1 MKGLAFRKL
10 SRSPSHR
17 NHLLRNLV
25 TSLITHERIV
35 TTVAKAKEAARLAD
49 KMITLGKRN
58 TRTSWS
64 GAQAFLFAHKTS
76 LPRLADVS
84 KRYADRPGGYTRIHL
99 MGHRKG
105 DHAPRAVLE
114 LVDNP
119 TDVKLDITARC
130 IARETYIM
138 LHRAQKNVSWDVLQ
152 GLIKAHADIP
162 LEQDT
167 RFHELTRKNIRKIVR
182 FRGDEARTELAD
194 KAAAYLERMWAS
206 DTLEGPR
213 RPDTK
218 LWESM
223 EATRPARGRTLTRP
237 MTGRRMLAGQ
247 LPVHLAARVDTER
260 EMSVP
265 MRRPDRT
272 VAPRRIVRFKK
283 PSVVRLAKG
292 IFAKRYVRGSA
303 TAVP

>member
-1 MKGLAFRKL
+1 M
-10 SRSPSHR
+10 
-17 NHLLRNLV
+17 
-25 TSLITHERIV
+25 
-35 TTVAKAKEAARLAD
+35 
-49 KMITLGKRN
+49 
-58 TRTSWS
+58 
-64 GAQAFLFAHKTS
+64 
-76 LPRLADVS
+76 
-84 KRYADRPGGYTRIHL
+84 
-99 MGHRKG
+99 
-105 DHAPRAVLE
+105 LE

-138 LHRAQKNVSWDVLQ
+138 LHRAQKNISWDVLQ

-194 KAAAYLERMWAS
+194 KAAAYLERMWAF

-223 EATRPARGRTLTRP
+223 EATRPARGRTLMRP
-237 MTGRRMLAGQ
+237 MTGRRTLAGQ
-247 LPVHLAARVDTER
+247 LPVHLAARVGTEK
-260 EMSVP
+260 EMAVP
-265 MRRPDRT
+265 MRRSDRT
-272 VAPRRIVRFKK
+272 IAPRRIVRFQK